1 MARSAVCLGGFLFI
15 CACVSAAQP
24 QLTSQGW
31 NAEQQQRWYFATQGS
46 RLVPH
51 SWIKALEQ
59 PGSEQRFLS
68 RDHLLRFGL
77 LPAPAGSDAL
87 PVGFAI
93 DDNDDKELTVSKLQW
108 FRQQGS
114 REKWVGL
121 NCSACH
127 TAEIEYRGQRLR
139 VDGGPSLFDF
149 QTFIEALDAA
159 LRATRA
165 DGAKFNRFAK
175 NVLGTRDDA
184 INRDRLGKALD
195 QLIAWEAR
203 VEGMNRT
210 PLRYGH
216 GRVDAFG
223 HIYNK
228 IALFSGAQRPTPNP
242 ADAPVSYP
250 FLWDI
255 YRHDKLQ
262 WNGIATNQRLG
273 LGGGRYLDYGAL
285 GRNAG
290 EVIGVFGDVAVVPG
304 APARGYRSSIWADNL
319 IRLETQLST
328 LKAPTWPAATFGAPN
343 NALVT
348 SGRSIFEARCQSCHQ
363 RQPGTAP
370 YKVMMVPLKP
380 DNPNSTDPW
389 MACNAISYRSAT
401 GKLEGAPKGYI
412 GGGAR
417 YGNEAPLAE
426 MLETTVKGALV
437 GKAGQIL
444 TQTGRVF
451 FGAGGAPRVV
461 TEETPDLRQ
470 ARLDACFAAR
480 SPYMAYKS
488 RPLEGVWAT
497 APYLHNGSVPTLYD
511 LLRAPAARPAQF
523 FVGTRHYDPQRVGYL
538 TAQTS
543 PGNAFLFR
551 VKDGQGRS
559 IPGNSNEGHVYGVDR
574 LSEAERM
581 ALLEYLKTL

>member
-1 MARSAVCLGGFLFI
+1 MLRSAVCVGGFLFI

-24 QLTSQGW
+24 QPTVQGW
-31 NAEQQQRWYFATQGS
+31 NAEQQRRWYFATQGS
-46 RLVPH
+46 RLIPH
-51 SWIKALEQ
+51 AWLRALEQ
-59 PGSEQRFLS
+59 PGGEQRFLS
-68 RDHLLRFGL
+68 RANLQRFGL
-77 LPAPAGSDAL
+77 LPAAEGSNDL

-93 DDNDDKELTVSKLQW
+93 DDNDDTDLTVTKLQW
-108 FRQQGS
+108 FRQQGN
-114 REKWVGL
+114 REKWVGF

-127 TAEIEYRGQRLR
+127 TAQIEYRGQQMR

-149 QTFIEALDAA
+149 QSFIEALDGA

-165 DGAKFNRFAK
+165 DGAKFNRFAQ
-175 NVLGTRDDA
+175 NVLGARNDA

-203 VEGMNRT
+203 VEGINQT

-228 IALFSGAQRPTPNP
+228 IALFAGAQQPNP

-262 WNGIATNQRLG
+262 YNGIASNQRLG

-290 EVIGVFGDVAVVPG
+290 EVIGVFGDVAVVP
-304 APARGYRSSIWADNL
+304 ATPVRGYRSSIWANNL

-328 LKAPTWPAATFGAPN
+328 LKAPIWPAATFGAPN
-343 NALVT
+343 SSLAA

-363 RQPGTAP
+363 RQPGSAP
-370 YKVMMVPLKP
+370 YKVVMVPLTP

-389 MACNAISYRSAT
+389 MACNAISYRSPT
-401 GKLEGAPKGYI
+401 GKLAGAAKGYV
-412 GGGAR
+412 GGGER
-417 YGNEAPLAE
+417 YGTEAPLAE

-437 GKAGQIL
+437 GKAGQIIA
-444 TQTGRVF
+444 QTGRVF

-461 TEETPDLRQ
+461 TEEIPDLRQ
-470 ARLDACFAAR
+470 ARLDSCFAAR

-488 RPLEGVWAT
+488 RPLDGVWAT

-511 LLRAPAARPAQF
+511 LLRAPAERPAQF
-523 FVGTRHYDPQRVGYL
+523 FVGTRQYDPQRVGYA
-538 TAQTS
+538 TAQAS

-551 VKDGQGRS
+551 VNDAQGRP
-559 IPGNSNEGHVYGVDR
+559 IAGNSNEGHVYGVDR
-574 LSEAERM
+574 LSEVDRM